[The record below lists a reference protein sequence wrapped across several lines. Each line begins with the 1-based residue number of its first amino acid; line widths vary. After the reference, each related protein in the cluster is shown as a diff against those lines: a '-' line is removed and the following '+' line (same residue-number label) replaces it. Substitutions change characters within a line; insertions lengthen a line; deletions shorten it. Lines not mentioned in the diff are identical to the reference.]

1 MINSILEAHNLSIE
15 FPTQKEV
22 VRAVKNVSFTIA
34 SGETVG
40 IVGESGSGKSV
51 TSLAVIGLLPHDAHV
66 TGEILFRNPRVPD
79 ANPVNLLALPA
90 AKRRTYRGGL
100 ISMVFQEPQTSL
112 NPVYTCGEQVVEA
125 ILLHEEVSHKD
136 AYRKAIALFD
146 EVKLPN
152 PREMMNRYP
161 HQLSGVNSNG

>member
-34 SGETVG
+34 SGETLG

-66 TGEILFRNPRVPD
+66 TGEILFRNPRIPD

-90 AKRRTYRGGL
+90 AKRRTYRGGANL
-100 ISMVFQEPQTSL
+100 NGVSRTSDFPQPSL
-112 NPVYTCGEQVVEA
+112 HLWRTGCG
-125 ILLHEEVSHKD
+125 
-136 AYRKAIALFD
+136 
-146 EVKLPN
+146 
-152 PREMMNRYP
+152 
-161 HQLSGVNSNG
+161 SNFAP